1 MSPKTWLAINWVSF
15 HQPVL
20 SAVTLETANN
30 LIMEAQ
36 AILRDCPTSPQ
47 KMRLLADMI
56 RGRQVDQA
64 QGLLK
69 FSKKDASIRLEKLLM
84 SAVANWMRKNEDQSL
99 ESSSLYVKKI
109 FVDGGRMMKRLRPA
123 PQGRG
128 HRILKR
134 SNHITIVVDASV
146 NTENA

>member
-1 MSPKTWLAINWVSF
+1 
-15 HQPVL
+15 
-20 SAVTLETANN
+20 
-30 LIMEAQ
+30 MEAK

-56 RGRQVDQA
+56 RGRKVDQA

-69 FSKKDASIRLEKLLM
+69 FSKKDASARLEKLLM
-84 SAVANWMRKNEDQSL
+84 SAVANWERKNEDLSL
-99 ESSSLYVKKI
+99 ESAELYVKQI
-109 FVDGGRMMKRLRPA
+109 FVDGGRMLKRLRPA

-134 SNHITIVVDASV
+134 SNHITIVVDATS
-146 NTENA
+146 NSENA

>member
-1 MSPKTWLAINWVSF
+1 
-15 HQPVL
+15 
-20 SAVTLETANN
+20 
-30 LIMEAQ
+30 MEAQ

-134 SNHITIVVDASV
+134 YNHSTIVVDASV

>member
-1 MSPKTWLAINWVSF
+1 MSPKTWWVISWESF
-15 HQPVL
+15 RQPVL
-20 SAVTLETANN
+20 SAVTPGIANKS
-30 LIMEAQ
+30 IMEAQ

-69 FSKKDASIRLEKLLM
+69 FSKKDASVRLEKLLM
-84 SAVANWMRKNEDQSL
+84 SAVSNWMRKNEDQSL
-99 ESSSLYVKKI
+99 EASSLYVKKI

-134 SNHITIVVDASV
+134 SNHITIIVDASV